1 MRMVRLSLTEKRK
14 TDMNK
19 LMMAFAVGA
28 AILSMTGCKSISVDR
43 RGFDVAR
50 DAQGNIVCTN
60 GVPVI
65 IDLGWEF
72 SYWQHWQLVKFD
84 DMSAGIRPGEI
95 TVSIGGY
102 YSAADSNLVALVN
115 VSLQGAAELAAKIG
129 TAIATCGGSAAAE
142 GGAAAIVSLAKTAY
156 EKFKAK
162 GGNEAKAVVTSAA
175 DGTVT
180 VTDGTVGVQCKDGE
194 CSYCEDGTCAK

>member
-1 MRMVRLSLTEKRK
+1 MHRM
-14 TDMNK
+14 
-19 LMMAFAVGA
+19 MMIAAACAVA
-28 AILSMTGCKSISVDR
+28 LAGCKSVTVTR
-43 RGFDVAR
+43 YAGRVPL
-50 DAQGNIVCTN
+50 DANGNAICTN
-60 GVPVI
+60 GVPVVL
-65 IDLGWEF
+65 DGGWEV

-84 DMSAGIRPGEI
+84 DMSAGVEPGKI
-95 TVSIGGY
+95 SFKIGGY
-102 YSAADSNLVALVN
+102 YSAADSNLVALVD
-115 VSLQGAAELAAKIG
+115 VSLRGAAELAAKIG

-156 EKFKAK
+156 AKFKAK

-194 CSYCEDGTCAK
+194 CSYCEDGSCAVK